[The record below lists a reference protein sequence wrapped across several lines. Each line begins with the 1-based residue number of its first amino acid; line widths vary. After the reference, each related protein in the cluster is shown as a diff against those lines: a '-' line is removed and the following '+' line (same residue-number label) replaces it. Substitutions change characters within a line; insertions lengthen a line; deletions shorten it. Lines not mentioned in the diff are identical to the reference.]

1 MPIEGRTNSRDG
13 RVRAD
18 SSGFKWIQGNS
29 QEFKK
34 GFSMRTTIAVVEDER
49 DQRENYV
56 AALSDSFRVCAYA
69 SHAEALAGMEHEPPS
84 LAILDVILGDEID
97 GGFELCRELLAR
109 HPGLPIVFVST
120 RVDEISQ
127 ISGLNL
133 GAWDYIAKPVALP
146 VLVQKVRRLLW
157 VAAHPA
163 RSSDAAEVFEGGDLR
178 VDIGRMQVTWQ
189 GQELNLTLTEF
200 REVTALARRP
210 GRVMSY
216 AQLME
221 AAEQGV
227 VTRNTVNTHIRNL
240 RKKFK
245 AVDPDFRQIATEYR
259 VGYRWL
265 E

>member
-1 MPIEGRTNSRDG
+1 
-13 RVRAD
+13 
-18 SSGFKWIQGNS
+18 
-29 QEFKK
+29 
-34 GFSMRTTIAVVEDER
+34 MRTTIAVVEDER

-56 AALSDSFRVCAYA
+56 AALSDSYRVRAYA
-69 SHAEALAGMEHEPPS
+69 SRPEALEGIEREPPD

-97 GGFELCRELLAR
+97 GGFELCRELLAS
-109 HPGLPIVFVST
+109 HPELPLVFVST

-157 VAAHPA
+157 VASHPA
-163 RSSDAAEVFEGGDLR
+163 RSADAAEVLERGDLR
-178 VDIGRMQVTWQ
+178 VDIGRMDVTWL
-189 GQELNLTLTEF
+189 GQPLDLTLTEF
-200 REVTALARRP
+200 RELIALARRP
-210 GRVMSY
+210 GRVVSY
-216 AQLME
+216 GQLME

-240 RKKFK
+240 RKKFR
-245 AVDPDFRQIATEYR
+245 AVDPDFRQIVTEYR
-259 VGYRWL
+259 VGYRWR

>member
-1 MPIEGRTNSRDG
+1 
-13 RVRAD
+13 
-18 SSGFKWIQGNS
+18 
-29 QEFKK
+29 
-34 GFSMRTTIAVVEDER
+34 MRTTIAVVEDER

-56 AALSDSFRVCAYA
+56 AALSDSYRVRAYA
-69 SHAEALAGMEHEPPS
+69 SRPEALEGIEREPPG

-109 HPGLPIVFVST
+109 RPGLPIVFVST

-157 VAAHPA
+157 IASRPA
-163 RSSDAAEVFEGGDLR
+163 RPEDAFDQLERGELQVDL
-178 VDIGRMQVTWQ
+178 GRMQVSWQ
-189 GQELNLTLTEF
+189 GHPLNLTLTEF
-200 REVTALARRP
+200 RELTALARRP
-210 GRVMSY
+210 GHVLTY
-216 AQLME
+216 EQLMD

-227 VTRNTVNTHIRNL
+227 VTRNTVTTHIRNL
-240 RKKFK
+240 RQKFK
-245 AVDPDFRQIATEYR
+245 AVDPGFHQIGSEYR

>member
-1 MPIEGRTNSRDG
+1 M
-13 RVRAD
+13 RA
-18 SSGFKWIQGNS
+18 
-29 QEFKK
+29 
-34 GFSMRTTIAVVEDER
+34 TIAVVEDER

-56 AALSDSFRVCAYA
+56 AALSEGYRVCAYA
-69 SHAEALAGMEHEPPS
+69 NRSEALAGLDRSPPD

-97 GGFELCRELLAR
+97 GGFELCREFLAR
-109 HPGLPIVFVST
+109 RPGLPIVFVST

-157 VAAHPA
+157 VAAHPSRA
-163 RSSDAAEVFEGGDLR
+163 TGAAQVLEGGGLR
-178 VDIGRMQVTWQ
+178 VDIGRMQVSWQ
-189 GQELNLTLTEF
+189 GHPLDLTLTEF
-200 REVTALARRP
+200 RELTALAQSP

-216 AQLME
+216 ERLME
-221 AAEQGV
+221 AAEQGI

-245 AVDPDFRQIATEYR
+245 AVDPGFRQIATEYR

>member
-1 MPIEGRTNSRDG
+1 
-13 RVRAD
+13 
-18 SSGFKWIQGNS
+18 
-29 QEFKK
+29 
-34 GFSMRTTIAVVEDER
+34 MRTTIAVVEDER

-56 AALSDSFRVCAYA
+56 AALSDSYRVGAYA
-69 SHAEALAGMEHEPPS
+69 SRLEALVGMEREPPQ
-84 LAILDVILGDEID
+84 LAILDVILGDEVD
-97 GGFELCRELLAR
+97 GGFELCRELLGR

-157 VAAHPA
+157 VAANPA
-163 RSSDAAEVFEGGDLR
+163 RSSDPAEVFEHGDLH
-178 VDIGRMQVTWQ
+178 VDVGRMRVSWQ
-189 GQELNLTLTEF
+189 GQALDLTLTEF

-210 GRVMSY
+210 GRVLDY

-240 RKKFK
+240 RGKFK

-259 VGYRWL
+259 VGYRWA

>member
-1 MPIEGRTNSRDG
+1 M
-13 RVRAD
+13 
-18 SSGFKWIQGNS
+18 Q
-29 QEFKK
+29 
-34 GFSMRTTIAVVEDER
+34 TTIAVVEDER

-56 AALSDSFRVCAYA
+56 AALSDRYRVCTYA
-69 SHAEALAGMEHEPPS
+69 SRLEALEGLEREAPD
-84 LAILDVILGDEID
+84 LAILDVILGDEVD
-97 GGFELCRELLAR
+97 GGFELCREMLSR
-109 HPGLPIVFVST
+109 RPGLPIVFVST

-163 RSSDAAEVFEGGDLR
+163 RSADAAELLEVGDLR
-178 VDIGRMQVTWQ
+178 VDVGRMRVSWQ
-189 GQELNLTLTEF
+189 GSPIDLTLTEF
-200 REVTALARRP
+200 REVTGLARRP

-216 AQLME
+216 EQLMD

-227 VTRNTVNTHIRNL
+227 VTRNTVTTHIRNL

-245 AVDPDFRQIATEYR
+245 AVDPGFRQIATQYR
-259 VGYRWL
+259 VGYRWV